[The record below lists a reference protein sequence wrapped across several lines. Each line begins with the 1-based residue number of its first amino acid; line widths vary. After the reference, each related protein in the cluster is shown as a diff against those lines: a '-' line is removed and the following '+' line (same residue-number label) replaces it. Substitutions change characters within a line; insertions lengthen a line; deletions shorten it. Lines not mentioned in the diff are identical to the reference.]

1 MAGPLWILSWD
12 GAAPWLTDRALAEG
26 ALPNLERLRARGTS
40 AAGAVAD
47 NPDVSTP
54 PGHALLWTGQ
64 PSSVNGITS
73 FRIPSQPDGEHDLLR
88 WTSGFDA
95 GLLRAEPIWVTA
107 ARAGRSSTLV
117 HTPLSGPP
125 DTWAEVA
132 DKVKVFHG
140 FGELAYPAGHLN
152 NPPVR
157 PSLDWKGLPFDTTDA
172 LELQFRAKPLSVPVM
187 VLKNADGAYDRLY
200 VATSKDRGAPGVFVE
215 VGPDAPFSDRLELG
229 DRHSIRFRAFAIEP
243 DGTGLVLCSTD
254 SFQVDCAPATHAA
267 AYFQAH
273 GAFMAGGS
281 YRAYSDGEFG
291 TPMTD
296 GVAEARYMETHEVG
310 MLHFEDSSVWATE
323 HHPADLM
330 AFYNP
335 GIDEVQ
341 HVWAGFVAEG
351 EPSYD
356 ATKAELVWP
365 WIREA
370 YRRADRHL
378 GRLLDA
384 LPADGTLAL
393 VSDHGVSG
401 IWKHF
406 LPNAAL
412 KQAGLLKTKRGNPY
426 RIDLERTKALYHPA
440 NNCYVYVNS
449 TRYPRGIVPD
459 AERDEVLEAATQA
472 LKGVIDPAT
481 GEAVLAHVVRID
493 HLPEDS
499 EMRGQ
504 GRGDLF
510 LALKPGY
517 SLGESLHKQA
527 LLPAHLSGHH
537 QQHPGM
543 RTNHAIFELTG
554 PGVRAGHALGV
565 VSQRDV
571 HETFRHVLGLEP
583 GTGGGEPL
591 TRAFEAE

>member
-95 GLLRAEPIWVTA
+95 RLLRAEPIWVTA
-107 ARAGRSSTLV
+107 ARTGRSSTLV
-117 HTPLSGPP
+117 HTPLSGPSEV
-125 DTWAEVA
+125 WAEVA

-140 FGELAYPAGHLN
+140 FGELRYPAGVVS
-152 NPPVR
+152 NPLVR
-157 PSLDWKGLPFDTTDA
+157 TSLDWKGLPFDITDA
-172 LELQFRAKPLSVPVM
+172 LEFQYRSKPLSVPVM
-187 VLKNADGAYDRLY
+187 LLKGESGAYDRIY
-200 VATSKDRGAPGVFVE
+200 IAASKDRGAPGVFVE
-215 VGPDAPFSDRLELG
+215 VGPDGGFSDPLDMG
-229 DRHSIRFRAFAIEP
+229 DRHSVRFRAFAMEP
-243 DGTGLVLCSTD
+243 DGTGLVLYSSD
-254 SFQVDCAPATHAA
+254 SFQVDCSPADTAD
-267 AYFQAH
+267 AYHQAH
-273 GAFMAGGS
+273 GAFTAGGS
-281 YRAYSDGEFG
+281 YRSYGDGDFG
-291 TPMTD
+291 PPLTD
-296 GVAEARYMETHEVG
+296 GVAEARYMETHDLG
-310 MLHFEDSSVWATE
+310 MLHFEDSSLWAVE

-330 AFYNP
+330 VFYNP

-351 EPSYD
+351 EPCFD
-356 ATKAELVWP
+356 PARAELVWP

-370 YRRADRHL
+370 YARADRHL

-384 LPADGTLAL
+384 LPEDGTLAL
-393 VSDHGVSG
+393 VSDHGISG

-406 LPNAAL
+406 LPNVAL
-412 KQAGLLKTKRGNPY
+412 KKAGLLKTKRGNGY
-426 RIDLERTKALYHPA
+426 RIDLARTKAIYHPA
-440 NNCYVYVNS
+440 NNCYVFVNS
-449 TRYPRGIVPD
+449 TRYPGGIVKD
-459 AERDEVLEAATQA
+459 EDREEVLDKATEA
-472 LKGVIDPAT
+472 LKGVLDPDT
-481 GEAVLAHVVRID
+481 GEAVLAHVIRID
-493 HLPEDS
+493 RLPEDS
-499 EMRGQ
+499 DMRGQ

-510 LALKPGY
+510 LALKHGY
-517 SLGESLHKQA
+517 SLGESLHQDA

-537 QQHPGM
+537 QQHPGL
-543 RTNHAIFELTG
+543 RTNHAIFELAG
-554 PGVRAGHALGV
+554 PGVKVGHELGV

-571 HETFRHVLGLEP
+571 HETFRRVLGL
-583 GTGGGEPL
+583 
-591 TRAFEAE
+591 A